1 MKELKYIKTFEGL
14 FDVFKKK
21 ETKNQIE
28 QLKGEI
34 ESVLK
39 SLDYGDDLTIEI
51 KEDTLVKDSST
62 IEIKLNQ
69 KSTQSTQSKK
79 ELDRQ
84 IKIDQLDKQ
93 FRLRFTHKNRL
104 NNTSEG
110 KVYISKKEKVLEFVK
125 SFFKI
130 ERFLLPTYEKP
141 QHYANAEIEFKK
153 LIDQFPEKLKM

>member
-21 ETKNQIE
+21 ETPNQIE

-69 KSTQSTQSKK
+69 KSTQSKK
-79 ELDRQ
+79 GLDRQ

-125 SFFKI
+125 SFFAI

-153 LIDQFPEKLKM
+153 LIDQFSEKLKM